1 MASFP
6 GENHLEEP
14 GGAVW
19 FRKQGKVVEVGG
31 GGRGALGPHLYPLPR
46 VQGSPGDSVVKNLPA
61 KQETKV

>member
-14 GGAVW
+14 GGAIW

-31 GGRGALGPHLYPLPR
+31 GKTERGGEQQDEAGGSCNLGVYLPLLSWA
-46 VQGSPGDSVVKNLPA
+46 G
-61 KQETKV
+61 